1 MKKLLTI
8 ILLFSSSLL
17 VAQNLHYFKI
27 NIGPKYESY
36 KVSGNEKVN
45 ALFHM
50 DAGASIYL
58 GKRFTENVYAE
69 VGLLKNDYSAKFDV
83 TTMGLGSREYRWFYQ
98 DLYPTFSSTQ
108 VALNVGWRQPYS
120 QKISFYGSAGFQLFL
135 SKKLRREGSQ
145 QHTRE
150 SIEEVNGVKET
161 IDLYTFSNGFE
172 EGNVLFRADLGTFIK
187 VSKFL
192 FVDLGFTAR
201 SATDV
206 INEFQI
212 EYTSFSESEKKTATL
227 RTHGAGF
234 MLNVGVKYQIA
245 KFSK

>member
-150 SIEEVNGVKET
+150 STEEVNGVKET

-192 FVDLGFTAR
+192 FVD
-201 SATDV
+201 
-206 INEFQI
+206 
-212 EYTSFSESEKKTATL
+212 
-227 RTHGAGF
+227 
-234 MLNVGVKYQIA
+234 
-245 KFSK
+245 